1 MSTLSYEPLSC
12 LSCTPSETR
21 SSSFT
26 DNHNHHKQQ
35 QGGEKSEVKCGGAEA
50 TEAEAAAGLTCL
62 AKSKRSMDSACNDS
76 LRNKGIAVSECSPTK
91 KKRKIEL
98 WNKLLDERPMGHDDD
113 GESLRLWLIR
123 ALEISGIE

>member
-12 LSCTPSETR
+12 LSCTSSETR
-21 SSSFT
+21 SYPFT
-26 DNHNHHKQQ
+26 ENNHHHQ
-35 QGGEKSEVKCGGAEA
+35 QGGVKSEVKCGGAEA

-62 AKSKRSMDSACNDS
+62 AKSKRSMDSACKDS